1 MRLIKNTAKNAAELY
16 KLLAGSNTVYYK
28 RLGMVQINKF
38 DLLLNPAA
46 DYATVYTH
54 DGSDYDVYIDEIKE
68 IVEFD
73 LN

>member
-16 KLLAGSNTVYYK
+16 KLLSGSNTVYYK
-28 RLGMVQINKF
+28 RLGMVSINKYE
-38 DLLLNPAA
+38 LLLNPAA
-46 DYATVYTH
+46 DYATVYTK
-54 DGSDYDVYIDEIKE
+54 DGSDYGIYIDEIKG